1 MKLNTRSK
9 RYSVTIFAM
18 PDIAFLLLI
27 FLIITA
33 SVDEYGNIELP
44 HFKFLQEMESQ
55 KSVVLNISKTGD
67 YGLRGEY
74 YDKIEFIRLISE
86 ITSDSKIYLV
96 ADKDCPYRHVDQL
109 LNILQEAN
117 LFDAVLVMDEYPP
130 E

>member
-1 MKLNTRSK
+1 
-9 RYSVTIFAM
+9 M

-96 ADKDCPYRHVDQL
+96 VDKDCPYRHVDQL